1 MIELQEVTKNFGDV
15 AAIRGL
21 SCTFPENRV
30 VGIIGANGSGKT
42 TMMRLISSIMRPTS
56 GKILVN
62 QIDTAVQPHEIKKE
76 IGFMLGGDTALF
88 PRLTAKENIIFWA
101 RLQGMNRKEAA
112 ERTEQLK
119 YALHMEDFFDR
130 CIDGFSRGMR
140 QKVLFAQTIV
150 HAPKILLLDEP
161 STGLDIFTVLEIQKM
176 IKNYKK
182 QAGTSILISS
192 HNMDELENLCDDIM
206 IINKGEKMFLGSKE
220 DLLKEHRTH
229 RIADAFEITVAKEVS
244 TCNDAL

>member
-88 PRLTAKENIIFWA
+88 PRLTAKENII
-101 RLQGMNRKEAA
+101 
-112 ERTEQLK
+112 
-119 YALHMEDFFDR
+119 
-130 CIDGFSRGMR
+130 
-140 QKVLFAQTIV
+140 
-150 HAPKILLLDEP
+150 
-161 STGLDIFTVLEIQKM
+161 
-176 IKNYKK
+176 
-182 QAGTSILISS
+182 
-192 HNMDELENLCDDIM
+192 LC
-206 IINKGEKMFLGSKE
+206 LSASGS
-220 DLLKEHRTH
+220 
-229 RIADAFEITVAKEVS
+229 
-244 TCNDAL
+244 

>member
-1 MIELQEVTKNFGDV
+1 
-15 AAIRGL
+15 
-21 SCTFPENRV
+21 
-30 VGIIGANGSGKT
+30 
-42 TMMRLISSIMRPTS
+42 
-56 GKILVN
+56 
-62 QIDTAVQPHEIKKE
+62 
-76 IGFMLGGDTALF
+76 
-88 PRLTAKENIIFWA
+88 
-101 RLQGMNRKEAA
+101 MNRKEAA

-150 HAPKILLLDEP
+150 QAPKILLLDEP

-182 QAGTSILISS
+182 QAGTSTLISS

-206 IINKGEKMFLGSKE
+206 IINKGEKVFLGSKE

>member
-88 PRLTAKENIIFWA
+88 SA
-101 RLQGMNRKEAA
+101 
-112 ERTEQLK
+112 
-119 YALHMEDFFDR
+119 
-130 CIDGFSRGMR
+130 IDS
-140 QKVLFAQTIV
+140 
-150 HAPKILLLDEP
+150 
-161 STGLDIFTVLEIQKM
+161 
-176 IKNYKK
+176 
-182 QAGTSILISS
+182 
-192 HNMDELENLCDDIM
+192 
-206 IINKGEKMFLGSKE
+206 
-220 DLLKEHRTH
+220 
-229 RIADAFEITVAKEVS
+229 
-244 TCNDAL
+244 

>member
-130 CIDGFSRGMR
+130 
-140 QKVLFAQTIV
+140 
-150 HAPKILLLDEP
+150 
-161 STGLDIFTVLEIQKM
+161 
-176 IKNYKK
+176 
-182 QAGTSILISS
+182 
-192 HNMDELENLCDDIM
+192 
-206 IINKGEKMFLGSKE
+206 
-220 DLLKEHRTH
+220 
-229 RIADAFEITVAKEVS
+229 
-244 TCNDAL
+244 